1 MSTSKLRYLFNPLRI
16 GAMELKNRLVMAFM
30 GTNLASPEG
39 KVTPSR
45 VSYYQARARG
55 GVGLII
61 TDDATIT
68 SSASY
73 HPRGPY
79 PPFLG
84 NRKPNFLY

>member
-1 MSTSKLRYLFNPLRI
+1 MSSSRLRYLFNPLRI
-16 GAMELKNRLVMAFM
+16 GAMEVKNRLVMAPM
-30 GTNLASPEG
+30 GTNLASSEG
-39 KVTPSR
+39 KVTASL

-61 TDDATIT
+61 TDDTTIT
-68 SSASY
+68 SSAIY

-84 NRKPNFLY
+84 RRKPNFLY